1 MNIFN
6 FNFMIQHD
14 TSGVSVR
21 QCVYLTLSNAW
32 LSDYLTVCVSVRL
45 TDCLSVCSS
54 VPPSVCLIVVPAC
67 VLFKENW
74 CSITISK
81 ICVDHSQ
88 L

>member
-6 FNFMIQHD
+6 FNFMILHD

-45 TDCLSVCSS
+45 TDCLSA
-54 VPPSVCLIVVPAC
+54 CLCFCPCAY
-67 VLFKENW
+67 LPLSNG
-74 CSITISK
+74 
-81 ICVDHSQ
+81 
-88 L
+88 

>member
-6 FNFMIQHD
+6 FNFMILHD

-21 QCVYLTLSNAW
+21 QCAYLPLSNAW
-32 LSDYLTVCVSVRL
+32 LSDCMT
-45 TDCLSVCSS
+45 VCSS

-67 VLFKENW
+67 VLIKENW
-74 CSITISK
+74 CPFTISK